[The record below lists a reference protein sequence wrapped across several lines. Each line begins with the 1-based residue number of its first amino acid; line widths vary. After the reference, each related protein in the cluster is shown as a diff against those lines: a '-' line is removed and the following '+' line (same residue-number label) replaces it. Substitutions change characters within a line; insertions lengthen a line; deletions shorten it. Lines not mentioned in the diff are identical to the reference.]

1 MVHEKMYVI
10 FYNCYF
16 HKYLRSYLPK
26 WVITDVQLSNR
37 DMKQTART
45 NADTK
50 VSRHTSMEKS
60 SRTAISKK
68 RFNQMS
74 TNLADS
80 FLLLNERVE
89 EQV

>member
-1 MVHEKMYVI
+1 MYVI

-26 WVITDVQLSNR
+26 WVITDVQSLNKEV
-37 DMKQTART
+37 KQTART
-45 NADTK
+45 NADSK

-60 SRTAISKK
+60 CRTAVSKK
-68 RFNQMS
+68 KFNLAS

-80 FLLLNERVE
+80 ILLLNERVE